1 MRKRMDGIAGFLT
14 VAVLFLIILLLLT
27 GCGKSTDTVVDWK
40 EQYDLG
46 IRYLEEENYEQAI
59 VAFTAAIEID
69 PNQPE
74 VYVARGRA
82 YVLRGET
89 EENLSLAQAD
99 YEMAIN
105 LDETFAEA
113 YLGLADIYIRKGEYE
128 RALEILQEGLEK
140 TGGDENIKN
149 KIAEIESGNIT
160 DSENKV
166 RKVSG
171 YDETGNLLYYYVYFY
186 NETGQINRKIAYDKD
201 DMQTGDVNVLYDENG
216 NCIQDWCSMF
226 GTGEIVGRCI
236 QEYDSK
242 GNVIKTTDYDLYEDT
257 FRGYQTYEYDDAGNL
272 MRFDEYNATGRKYY
286 YHILETYS
294 DGNEIDYVY
303 TPEGI
308 LEDYSI
314 NEYDEN
320 KNLIKGSN
328 YNAEG
333 ILLEYSIYE
342 YDDEGNQISEHYY
355 TEEAESEE

>member
-1 MRKRMDGIAGFLT
+1 MKKS
-14 VAVLFLIILLLLT
+14 VLFLIILLLLT
-27 GCGKSTDTVVDWK
+27 GCGKSTDTVIDWK

-46 IRYLEEENYEQAI
+46 MRYLEEEDYEQAI

-69 PNQPE
+69 PYQPE

-82 YVLRGET
+82 YVLKGET

-113 YLGLADIYIRKGEYE
+113 YLGLADIYIRRGEYE

-160 DSENKV
+160 DSENKI

-171 YDETGNLLYYYVYFY
+171 YDETGNLLYYYVYSY
-186 NETGQINRKIAYDKD
+186 NETGQINRKIAYDKND
-201 DMQTGDVNVLYDENG
+201 VQTGDVNVLYDENG
-216 NCIQDWCSMF
+216 NCIQDWIEMF
-226 GTGEIVGRCI
+226 GTGEITGRNI
-236 QEYDSK
+236 YEYDLK
-242 GNVIKTTDYDLYEDT
+242 GNVIKVTYYDLYEDT
-257 FRGYQTYEYDDAGNL
+257 IMGYQTYEYDDAGNL
-272 MRFDEYNATGRKYY
+272 MQCNEYDKRGSMYLY
-286 YHILETYS
+286 SISETDS

-308 LEDYSI
+308 LEWYSI
-314 NEYDEN
+314 DEYDEN
-320 KNLIKGSN
+320 KNLIKSST
-328 YNAEG
+328 YNSEG
-333 ILLEYSIYE
+333 ILLDYSIYE

-355 TEEAESEE
+355 TEETEGEE